1 MNNNHKQQL
10 LKIGSL
16 ILQRAA
22 IERKRDILDLKI
34 QESRK
39 KEEKIHS
46 FLINQGVSREEMSL
60 FLRENGIATKEGLNL
75 I

>member
-22 IERKRDILDLKI
+22 IQRKRDILDLKI

-39 KEEKIHS
+39 KEEKIQS
-46 FLINQGVSREEMSL
+46 FLINQGVSREAMSL
-60 FLRENGIATKEGLNL
+60 FLRENGIETKS
-75 I
+75 